1 MKKTIIG
8 LLAAALGGVAA
19 AAGPTCSDKAQRDCS
34 PAKGQIS
41 LQVPGVKFT
50 DKRID
55 PKAPG
60 LESYAKFRKLAL
72 EIANAYGYDAR
83 LSVDDELSELIRI
96 RVAMV
101 NQCSFCI
108 TLHTSVARERKIN
121 DARIADLASWWES
134 DLYTPREKA
143 ALAYTDALNE
153 GKVEN
158 FASAHAQA
166 AKYFSP
172 GEVGDLAANVINMV
186 MFTRIFLA
194 QGTTPQLVT
203 N

>member
-8 LLAAALGGVAA
+8 LLAAALCCAA
-19 AAGPTCSDKAQRDCS
+19 TAAEPSA
-34 PAKGQIS
+34 PAKKQIS

-50 DKRID
+50 DKRINHQ
-55 PKAPG
+55 APG

-72 EIANAYGYDAR
+72 EIANAYGYDAH

-96 RVAMV
+96 RVALV

-108 TLHTSVARERKIN
+108 TLHTAVARDRKIN

-134 DLYTPREKA
+134 ELYTPKEKA

-153 GKVEN
+153 GKAQN
-158 FASAHAQA
+158 FAAAHALA
-166 AKYFSP
+166 AKHFSP
-172 GEVGDLAANVINMV
+172 GEIGDLAANVMNMV
-186 MFTRIFLA
+186 LFTRIFLA
-194 QGTTPQLVT
+194 QGTTPQLAT